1 MGPARFHCATLLRV
15 CLRRFFAAQIS
26 KSSQMTVRAERVSA
40 KVGMI
45 GTQDAFKEK

>member
-1 MGPARFHCATLLRV
+1 MGPARFHCATLLSFILK
-15 CLRRFFAAQIS
+15 CFFAAQIS

-45 GTQDAFKEK
+45 GTQDTFKEK